1 MNRNL
6 FVNSAIVILLIAV
19 CFFGIQTINSIDRL
33 KIETAKNAK
42 ALDRLNDTLQMI
54 SEKGFAVQTDK
65 IEPANSIS
73 DKKTFANAQF
83 FDPKAVS
90 GGRMIRAFSADTK
103 NMNNIITNEA
113 FCSELHSLTDS
124 SLATRNYQHPDIFE
138 PLMAE
143 SWSISP
149 DKLVYTIKLRPGI
162 LWHDF
167 ADPISGKV
175 WKNKEVTAD
184 DFKFYVDVV
193 QNKDVNCAPTRSYL
207 SDLDRIEVINK
218 YEFKVFWKKRYYL
231 SKSITLGMSP
241 LPRHLYH
248 SYKGEF
254 NGKRFNEDH
263 QRNRLIVGCGPYRF
277 VKWEKG
283 QRIILERWEKY
294 FGKDY
299 GAMPPIKHL
308 VFDLIKHPNTRFQA
322 LQGKK
327 IDRLGLTPSQ
337 WHQHT
342 NMPAFQKGGFLRKF
356 KYVGRAYYYLGW
368 NLNNPL
374 FKDRRVRTALTH
386 LVDRKR
392 IMKDVYFGLARITTG
407 PFFIDSPYYD
417 NAIKPYDFNVKKAK
431 QLLAEAGWKDTD
443 GDGILDRDGKKFE
456 FTMMEISGSQ
466 IQPKMHPIIKE
477 DMAKAGIVM
486 QIQSV
491 EWAVYIEKL
500 NNRSFEACS
509 LGWGMSYE
517 SDPYQLWH
525 SSQAD
530 VKKSSNHI
538 SFRNKQ
544 ADKIIEELRVC
555 FDRKRRI
562 ELAHQ
567 FHKLLHEEQPYTF
580 LFAPDS
586 LVALSNRYR
595 NVHKFP
601 LGLADD
607 IMWTPKD
614 QQLRTDFQ

>member
-1 MNRNL
+1 MKRRSYNSTLSFSL
-6 FVNSAIVILLIAV
+6 FAEYCCHAI
-19 CFFGIQTINSIDRL
+19 
-33 KIETAKNAK
+33 KIEAIAIMGKDNFDISTN
-42 ALDRLNDTLQMI
+42 
-54 SEKGFAVQTDK
+54 SEKVKQEHFSVY
-65 IEPANSIS
+65 S

-124 SLATRNYQHPDIFE
+124 SLAPRNYQHPDIFE

-167 ADPISGKV
+167 TDPISGKV

-254 NGKRFNEDH
+254 NGIRFNEDH

-586 LVALSNRYR
+586 LVALSSLYQ
-595 NVHKFP
+595 NVHRFP